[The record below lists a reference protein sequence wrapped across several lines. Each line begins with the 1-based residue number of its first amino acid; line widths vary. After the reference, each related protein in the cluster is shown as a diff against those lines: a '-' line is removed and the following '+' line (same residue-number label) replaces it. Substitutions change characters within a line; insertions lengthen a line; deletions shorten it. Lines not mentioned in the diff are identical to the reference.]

1 MGHGELRVLAD
12 SDGTPPTRPQG
23 IAKAPTGIAGLD
35 ELTHGGLPAGRPT
48 LVCGGPGCGKTLLGA
63 SFLVNGAIRYGEAG
77 VFVSFEERI
86 PDLVKNVASLGFDLD
101 DLIARRLLAVDQVR
115 VEPAEIEE
123 TGQYDLEALFIRLG
137 FAIDS
142 VGARRIVLDTIETLF
157 GGLGNQSILRAELRR
172 LFEWLKERGVS
183 TVITGERGDGAL
195 TRFGLEEYVSDCVIV
210 LDHRIDNQ
218 TSTRRLRVMKYRG
231 SAHGTNEY
239 PFLIDDDGITVMP
252 VTSAGLDHEVT
263 DERVGSGI
271 RQLDEMMG
279 GRGYYRGSSILVSGM
294 AGAGKSSIAGHFVD
308 AACRRGERAVYF
320 AFEESAA
327 QIIRNMRS
335 IGLDLQHWI
344 DAGLLTF
351 RTQRPTLQGLEMHL
365 SSIYRDVERLNPQ
378 AVVLDPITSFG
389 ISSLTQEIY
398 GMLLRLLDH
407 FKARGVTSLMT
418 SLTHGRGEDAV
429 TDTHISSLMDT
440 WLLLMNQESDGERN
454 RRLYLLKSRGMPHSN
469 QIREFLLTDQGIEL
483 RPVYVGPQ
491 GVLVGRARLAQEARD
506 KASLLLQRQDVERR
520 TRELERR
527 RARSEARIEA
537 IRAEME
543 GQEDEL
549 RRLAEEAEMREQQT
563 GRDRDVEAK
572 SQNTGDRLA
581 GTFRP

>member
-1 MGHGELRVLAD
+1 MGHSQA
-12 SDGTPPTRPQG
+12 

-63 SFLVNGAIRYGEAG
+63 SFLVNGATRYGEAG

-101 DLIARRLLAVDQVR
+101 DLIGRKLLAVDQVR

-157 GGLGNQSILRAELRR
+157 GGLGNQAILRAELRR

-183 TVITGERGDGAL
+183 TVITGERGEGAL

-210 LDHRIDNQ
+210 LDHRVDNQ

-263 DERVGSGI
+263 GERVGSGI

-279 GRGYYRGSSILVSGM
+279 GQGYYRGSSVLVSGM
-294 AGAGKSSIAGHFVD
+294 AGAGKSSIAGYFVD
-308 AACRRGERAVYF
+308 AACGRGERSVYF

-335 IGLDLQHWI
+335 IGLDLQRWI

-351 RTQRPTLQGLEMHL
+351 RNQRPTLQGLEMHL
-365 SSIYRDVERLNPQ
+365 SGIYRDVERLKPQ
-378 AVVLDPITSFG
+378 AVVLDPISSFG
-389 ISSLTQEIY
+389 ISSLTQEVY

-407 FKARGVTSLMT
+407 FKARGITSLMT
-418 SLTHGRGEDAV
+418 SLTRARGEDAL
-429 TDTHISSLMDT
+429 TDTPISSLMDT
-440 WLLLMNQESDGERN
+440 WLLLMNEENDGERN
-454 RRLYLLKSRGMPHSN
+454 RRLYLLKSRGMAHSN

-483 RPVYVGPQ
+483 RPVYVGPR

-506 KASLLLQRQDVERR
+506 KAALLLQRQDVERR

-543 GQEDEL
+543 AQEDEL

-563 GRDRDVEAK
+563 GRDRDAEAR
-572 SQNTGDRLA
+572 SLNTGDLLP
-581 GTFRP
+581 GTDRP